1 MSGKFLVVLAVAA
14 FIRAT
19 QAMPAELVAVML
31 ENQEK
36 CIAMA
41 GSDEGYQQ
49 MLGSIQMART
59 CVLNQLDVQQLQ
71 IDAMQLAQGSRKPF
85 FDKYC
90 PKFNESV
97 SCFDDTFEGI
107 AKCSGDDVDKVK
119 ALLKSMTHGL
129 LDLACQNDGQLFFDA
144 RKPGFKDC
152 MIQLKEHGAQEC
164 KLSNSTTETL
174 ISRYGEHQC
183 RELDDT
189 KECLKRK
196 IDECD
201 APRIF
206 DIVQV
211 VFNAISKAN
220 DCKQY
225 TTLGEIPSNNIDGTV
240 SEN

>member
-1 MSGKFLVVLAVAA
+1 
-14 FIRAT
+14 
-19 QAMPAELVAVML
+19 MPAELVALML
-31 ENQEK
+31 EYQEQ
-36 CIAMA
+36 CIAVT
-41 GSDEGYQQ
+41 GSEEGFQQ
-49 MLGSIQMART
+49 MLGTFQMART
-59 CVLNQLDVQQLQ
+59 CLLSHLDEQQLQ
-71 IDAMQLAQGSRKPF
+71 IDAMQLTYESRKPF

-90 PKFNESV
+90 PKFNEQI
-97 SCFDDTFEGI
+97 SCFDDTLEGI
-107 AKCSGDDVDKVK
+107 AKCITDDVDKFK
-119 ALLKSMTHGL
+119 AIIKSIAYDL

-174 ISRYGEHQC
+174 ISRYDEQQC
-183 RELDDT
+183 RELYDA

-201 APRIF
+201 APKVF
-206 DIVQV
+206 DIIQV

-220 DCKQY
+220 DCKQH
-225 TTLGEIPSNNIDGTV
+225 TTFREILSNNIDGTV